1 MKADPILTVTKPK
14 FKPITMTLIDP
25 TYPNATRKLVRFLR
39 RSGFNEDKAYKLAM
53 KGGGANKSYLDTIG
67 DVEIHQ
73 LDEQGRTTEKWTL
86 NRAYAAEVDF
96 GSLDYSSN
104 DPVEI
109 TVKLGYKSFRV
120 DFGMDASVPPI
131 GKEKK
136 YDYFRDVDGAKGAG
150 PDNETPA
157 ECKKRVGDEYDKFP
171 ADSATRINYK
181 SKDAYVAPRCPA
193 APAEK

>member
-1 MKADPILTVTKPK
+1 MK
-14 FKPITMTLIDP
+14 
-25 TYPNATRKLVRFLR
+25 
-39 RSGFNEDKAYKLAM
+39 
-53 KGGGANKSYLDTIG
+53 KGGPNKSYLDTIG

-120 DFGMDASVPPI
+120 DFGMAEFNIPPI
-131 GKEKK
+131 GKELK
-136 YDYFRDVDGAKGAG
+136 YDYFRNANGAKGAG

-157 ECKKRVGDEYDKFP
+157 ACAKRAGEAYDNNKGEAFRITYKKK
-171 ADSATRINYK
+171 AD
-181 SKDAYVAPRCPA
+181 YVNAICPA
-193 APAEK
+193 AKK